1 MASPGGSLDNGLIP
15 FYTTQFSTNLE
26 LLLQQK
32 GSKLRGKVAEG
43 FHVGKMASPINQ
55 IGPVSMRAPAGRF
68 APKARVDAALTRPWV
83 FPIQGEID
91 QLIDTFDE
99 LQTIIDPKSGYT
111 EAASNA
117 AGRYWDDGIIAN
129 ATGTAQR
136 GQDASALTSESFTS
150 TYQIAAT
157 FGASAANGLSVAKLI
172 ECKRLMRHYHND
184 LEMDQATLVI
194 GSQQESDLL
203 NLVQVVST
211 EFNDRPV
218 LVDGMVKR
226 FLGYDIVLSER
237 LPQTTVNT
245 TRGVLAFVKSGLY
258 LGIWKD
264 TENKVFQRP
273 DLSSNPWDLST
284 TLMYGAVRTQLGKV
298 FQILCADTTGADIT
312 P

>member
-1 MASPGGSLDNGLIP
+1 MAGSFDAGLIP
-15 FYTTQFSTNLE
+15 LYTTQFSTNME

-55 IGPVSMRAPAGRF
+55 VGPVAMKAPVGRYATKVPVF
-68 APKARVDAALTRPWV
+68 ASLTRPWV
-83 FPIQGEID
+83 FPIPGEID
-91 QLIDTFDE
+91 QYIDTFDE
-99 LQTIIDPKSGYT
+99 LQTLVDPKNSYT
-111 EAASNA
+111 EAAANA
-117 AGRYWDDGIIAN
+117 TGRYWDDGLIAN

-136 GQDASALTSESFTS
+136 GQDASALTGETFTS
-150 TYQIAAT
+150 GFQISAS
-157 FGASAANGLSVAKLI
+157 FGGGSACGLSVAKLI
-172 ECKRLMRHYHND
+172 EAKRLLRHYHND
-184 LEMDQATLVI
+184 LEMDAPCLVI

-218 LVDGMVKR
+218 LVDGRIQR

-237 LPQTTVNT
+237 LPQTTVNV

-264 TENKVFQRP
+264 TDNKIFQRP
-273 DLSSNPWDLST
+273 DLSGNPWDIST
-284 TLMYGAVRTQLGKV
+284 TAMYGAVRTQLGKV
-298 FQILCADTTGADIT
+298 FQVLCADTTGADIT